1 MSVEALALALH
12 HSNAK
17 GATKIVLLGI
27 ANHAG
32 DGGSWPSVP
41 TLAAYANVSDR
52 QVQTSID
59 QLIKT
64 GELRRDVQA
73 GGLRNMADFDRP
85 NLYHL
90 TLSCPVNCD
99 GTTAHRVSCV
109 SCGKAL
115 RPRERRL
122 RTLYCHRPE
131 CHPDPVKSSSPG
143 EVQFTGG
150 DEAHFTQTVPEPSTH
165 LSHYP
170 KQPQTARGATCTT
183 RNGLHNFHPTT
194 GWCLNACGA
203 RDEERP

>member
-1 MSVEALALALH
+1 MSLALH

-17 GATKIVLLGI
+17 GTAKLVLLGI

-41 TLAAYANVSDR
+41 TLAVYANVDERS
-52 QVQTSID
+52 VQRAVD
-59 QLIKT
+59 QLIKMQ
-64 GELRRDVQA
+64 EVRRDLQA
-73 GGLRNMADFDRP
+73 GGLRGMADFDRP

-90 TLSCPVNCD
+90 TLSCPPNCD
-99 GTTAHRVSCV
+99 RTTAHRVSCI

-122 RTLYCHRPE
+122 RVLYCHRAE
-131 CHPDPVKSSSPG
+131 CHPNRTVEMPPCDG
-143 EVQFTGG
+143 ESTGTG
-150 DEAHFTQTVPEPSTH
+150 AASVTQTVPQPSRSIT
-165 LSHYP
+165 HYP

-183 RNGLHNFHPTT
+183 PSGLHNFHPDT

-203 RDEERP
+203 RDEES